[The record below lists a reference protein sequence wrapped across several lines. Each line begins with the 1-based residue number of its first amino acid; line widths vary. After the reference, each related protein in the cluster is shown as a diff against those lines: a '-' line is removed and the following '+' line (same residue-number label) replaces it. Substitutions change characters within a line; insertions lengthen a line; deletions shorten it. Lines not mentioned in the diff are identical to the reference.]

1 MSLFENERNGK
12 YETDQV
18 DKAIYNYNWMR
29 PHQAINMKTPMQ
41 MLSEENINPLL
52 LSGAT
57 CCT

>member
-1 MSLFENERNGK
+1 MDFTQTGRH
-12 YETDQV
+12 V

-41 MLSEENINPLL
+41 MLSEENRNPLL